1 MTLPPQI
8 TLRNI
13 EPVPN
18 LEASILR
25 EISVLE
31 RFFKRIMSCRV
42 MIEGPRGRRYGG
54 LYKVRIDLGVPNE
67 ELLVEH
73 SPSLHGSLKDLEAPS
88 KTKQSEPNRIHRDVR
103 RAIHDAF
110 QEMRRRLQDYVRSMR
125 GQTKQHEPEMQA
137 KVVKLLPQKDHG
149 FLETPDG
156 REVYFHRG
164 SVLDTHFDRLRVG
177 SVVQFA
183 EETGEKGLQA
193 TTVKLLHPAKH
204 ARSAAK
210 TRVVVPTSKPVRRKR
225 AQQSTATG
233 RK

>member
-18 LEASILR
+18 LEADILK

-42 MIEGPRGRRYGG
+42 MIDGPRGRRYGG

-67 ELLVEH
+67 ELVVEH
-73 SPSLHGSLKDLEAPS
+73 SPSLHGTLQDIEAPS
-88 KTKQSEPNRIHRDVR
+88 KTKQSEPNRIHRDVH

-110 QEMRRRLQDYVRSMR
+110 QEMRRRLQDYVRRMR
-125 GQTKQHEPEMQA
+125 GQTKQHEPQMQA
-137 KVVKLLPQKDHG
+137 KVIKLFPAMDYG

-156 REVYFHRG
+156 REVYFHRD
-164 SVLDTHFDRLRVG
+164 SVLDTHFNRLRIG
-177 SVVQFA
+177 SAVHFA
-183 EETGEKGLQA
+183 EETGEKGPQA
-193 TTVKLLHPAKH
+193 TTVKLVHPAKQ

-210 TRVVVPTSKPVRRKR
+210 TQVVRTSKPARRKR
-225 AQQSTATG
+225 A
-233 RK
+233 